1 MGTII
6 NNQTFLKVMFD
17 SYKKPILLILVT
29 LLNPL
34 SVVATESE
42 PYNLQRAIDF
52 AIINNPDLQIMQDKI
67 IQAEANLGIALSSF
81 YPNIKA
87 GLSYDHS
94 TNPSRAFGMIIA
106 QRRLDLSPTTDF
118 NNPGGTDNYRPEVSA
133 RYSLFRGGQDY
144 YQSKAAGLG
153 VEAAALEKSAAR
165 NQLIQTVSST
175 FYAYLASIEADK
187 VAIRSITAV
196 ENELKQSQN
205 RYEAG
210 STLKS
215 DLLSLEV
222 QLAEAQDSK
231 IQTANAIELAKTGL
245 KSLLGIA
252 ASEPFE
258 IDSTSEWALPENKS
272 TFTELLGKAISQ
284 RPETEMAKKHIEI
297 AEQQLKAAR
306 GAYLPKAD
314 AYVSYGSD
322 SKDLDFNTNRDNVSA
337 GVMVEM
343 DIFSGFRDSE
353 KVKKAEHQLSIAK
366 KSGKRTQLDIENA
379 VKTAHL
385 KISEALA
392 RVNVTSRSVNA
403 AEEALRLVNEQRKAG
418 VVTVTRYIEAEV
430 ARDKSYARNIAAR
443 FDALRAEAAL
453 NQALGSWK

>member
-1 MGTII
+1 MSDI
-6 NNQTFLKVMFD
+6 NKKSFFL
-17 SYKKPILLILVT
+17 LLVV

-34 SVVATESE
+34 SIRAIESK

-52 AIINNPDLQIMQDKI
+52 ALANNPDLQIMQDKI
-67 IQAEANLGIALSSF
+67 VQAEANLGIALSSF
-81 YPNIKA
+81 YPNIKTS
-87 GLSYDHS
+87 LSYEHS
-94 TNPSRAFGMIIA
+94 NNPSRAFGMIIA
-106 QRRLDLSPTTDF
+106 QRRLDFSPTTDF

-133 RYSLFRGGQDY
+133 SYSLFRGGQDY
-144 YQSKAAGLG
+144 YQSKAASLG
-153 VEAAALEKSAAR
+153 VEAAGLEKSVVR
-165 NQLIQTVSST
+165 NQLIQTISSI
-175 FYAYLASIEADK
+175 FYGYLAAIEADK
-187 VAIRSITAV
+187 VAVRSITAV

-210 STLKS
+210 SVLKS

-222 QLAEAQDSK
+222 KLAEAHDSK

-245 KSLLGIA
+245 KSLLGITA
-252 ASEPFE
+252 NEPFE
-258 IDSTSEWALPENKS
+258 IDSTREWTLPENKR
-272 TFTELLGKAISQ
+272 TLIELLNQAMSQ
-284 RPETEMAKKHIEI
+284 RPETEMASKHIKI
-297 AEQQLKAAR
+297 AEQQLKAVR
-306 GAYLPKAD
+306 GAFLPKAD

-322 SKDLDFNTNRDNVSA
+322 SKNLDFNTNRDNVTA

-353 KVKKAEHQLSIAK
+353 KVKKAEYQLAIAK
-366 KSGKRTQLDIENA
+366 KVGKRTQLNIENS

-392 RVNVTSRSVNA
+392 RVKVTSSSVKA

-443 FDALRAEAAL
+443 FDALRAEAEL
-453 NQALGSWK
+453 NQAIGMSGFSHDSK